1 MLVVFNGVK
10 PLVQS
15 HRELLL
21 RPFIG
26 VPISQAPQRHRHS
39 VQVPA
44 TQRAFYPR
52 PGPPE
57 SSRKQK
63 SGSGKLETCW
73 SPAGSSRVKKKLDGK
88 FRPGFAIRSDQ
99 TTLACK
105 CGGPQLRCLTCLT
118 FFAGTDTCWLCPS
131 LCYVLVL
138 AKDCAIRQETRCFV
152 YNRLYRNSYMC
163 STLRCPPVHTKT
175 VALLATKKRKKKPVL
190 SLSLAL
196 PSPSMDSARP
206 HGPSASRP
214 LQRCHTNPLSDL
226 HCICIQIQ

>member
-1 MLVVFNGVK
+1 MK
-10 PLVQS
+10 
-15 HRELLL
+15 
-21 RPFIG
+21 
-26 VPISQAPQRHRHS
+26 
-39 VQVPA
+39 
-44 TQRAFYPR
+44 
-52 PGPPE
+52 
-57 SSRKQK
+57 
-63 SGSGKLETCW
+63 
-73 SPAGSSRVKKKLDGK
+73 KKKLDGK

-118 FFAGTDTCWLCPS
+118 FS
-131 LCYVLVL
+131 LVL
-138 AKDCAIRQETRCFV
+138 LLAGSVPACATYLYSPKICAIRQETRCFV

-163 STLRCPPVHTKT
+163 STLRCAPRTYKNCSS
-175 VALLATKKRKKKPVL
+175 AGNQKEKKRPVL

-214 LQRCHTNPLSDL
+214 LQRCHTSPLSDL